1 MYITYIILILI
12 AAKLWTEVFE
22 REKPYTQLRNCE
34 KYLSMDYLVIAG
46 IIIGFFAA
54 VVCYKLS

>member
-1 MYITYIILILI
+1 MTMMMVGNHHKEEDYIILILI

-34 KYLSMDYLVIAG
+34 KYLSMDI
-46 IIIGFFAA
+46 
-54 VVCYKLS
+54 